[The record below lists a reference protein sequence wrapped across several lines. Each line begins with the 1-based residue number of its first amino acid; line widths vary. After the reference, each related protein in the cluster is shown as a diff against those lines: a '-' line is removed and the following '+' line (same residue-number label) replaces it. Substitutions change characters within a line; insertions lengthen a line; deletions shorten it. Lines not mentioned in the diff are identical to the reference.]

1 MIQPPYGRNSGPQ
14 WPHNHER
21 REAVSNFRRPVRL
34 DAGGSFFFGLGV
46 AEEESSNQRES
57 LSAYKGFDDR

>member
-1 MIQPPYGRNSGPQ
+1 MGATAGRNGPIIT
-14 WPHNHER
+14 NGG
-21 REAVSNFRRPVRL
+21 RPFQISDDPSASMR
-34 DAGGSFFFGLGV
+34 AGRFFGLGV